1 MSKVYEAESDIAK
14 TSWISPASRYS
25 VLFLHLCPSPSLWLI
40 VNTSPD
46 HTVMC
51 HVYQL
56 MAVSYLFV
64 QFCRLQ
70 KQVWMDTRE
79 TVNT

>member
-14 TSWISPASRYS
+14 TSWISLASCYS
-25 VLFLHLCPSPSLWLI
+25 ILFLHLCPSPSLWLI
-40 VNTSPD
+40 VNTSPY
-46 HTVMC
+46 HTLMR

-64 QFCRLQ
+64 QFCWLQ
-70 KQVWMDTRE
+70 KQVWMDTWE
-79 TVNT
+79 TVYT